1 MSDPTRLNVPLIAY
15 MENKPCDV
23 CDHVSDSL
31 FTCMHYF
38 TYQKWTKHWEPT
50 PATIRRNQC
59 LDLCFWLI
67 LGWYWLT
74 RDGRWSF
81 ALCHDASTHKGKR
94 KRAHNT
100 FFFCWIPFC
109 YSAVE
114 AGHEISSV
122 LCQIPIWKRIF
133 IASIVHYSGHTLGI
147 VIVIAMTHLHCHFY
161 MYASHS
167 SNQCVTNNLSS
178 CARNDVF
185 WRPSHHLCSKQ
196 LCVKMT
202 IASWLASYSI
212 KRNKTTHDC
221 KKSIMY
227 MIMLRTK
234 VILDCHAVLLKVD
247 HVALC

>member
-114 AGHEISSV
+114 AGHENIKCPVSDPH
-122 LCQIPIWKRIF
+122 LKKD
-133 IASIVHYSGHTLGI
+133 
-147 VIVIAMTHLHCHFY
+147 LHCIDSALLRSYPWYCHCN
-161 MYASHS
+161 SNDTS
-167 SNQCVTNNLSS
+167 SLSLLHVCKSFEQSMCNQQL
-178 CARNDVF
+178 VF
-185 WRPSHHLCSKQ
+185 LCKKR
-196 LCVKMT
+196 C
-202 IASWLASYSI
+202 ILASKPSF
-212 KRNKTTHDC
+212 
-221 KKSIMY
+221 MQ
-227 MIMLRTK
+227 
-234 VILDCHAVLLKVD
+234 
-247 HVALC
+247 